1 MKEKS
6 ETSEFREKII
16 SRYKLQAPYFKRVG
30 LGYVVYAKRKIS
42 DSRGGNYGQTIM
54 SALCRVKTQKQA
66 KEIIKSIENDTKI

>member
-1 MKEKS
+1 MKGKS

-16 SRYKLQAPYFKRVG
+16 SRYKIQAPYFKRVG

-66 KEIIKSIENDTKI
+66 KEIIKSIENDTEI

>member
-1 MKEKS
+1 MKGKS
-6 ETSEFREKII
+6 PVSEFREKAI
-16 SRYKLQAPYFKRVG
+16 SRYKIQAPYFKRVG
-30 LGYVVYAKRKIS
+30 LGYVVYAKRKTS

>member
-1 MKEKS
+1 MKGKS

-16 SRYKLQAPYFKRVG
+16 SRYKIQAPYFKRVG

>member
-1 MKEKS
+1 MKGKS
-6 ETSEFREKII
+6 PLSEFREKII
-16 SRYKLQAPYFKRVG
+16 SRYKIQAPYFKRVG
-30 LGYVVYAKRKIS
+30 LGYVVYTKRKIY

>member
-1 MKEKS
+1 MKGKLPL
-6 ETSEFREKII
+6 SEFREKAI
-16 SRYKLQAPYFKRVG
+16 SRYKIQAPYFKRVG

-54 SALCRVKTQKQA
+54 SALCRVKTEKQA

>member
-1 MKEKS
+1 MKGKS
-6 ETSEFREKII
+6 ETSEFREKAI
-16 SRYKLQAPYFKRVG
+16 SRYKIQAPYFKRVG

-66 KEIIKSIENDTKI
+66 KEIIKAIENDTKI

>member
-1 MKEKS
+1 MKGKLPL
-6 ETSEFREKII
+6 SEFREKAI
-16 SRYKLQAPYFKRVG
+16 SRYKIQAPYYKRVG

>member
-6 ETSEFREKII
+6 TVSEFREKII
-16 SRYKLQAPYFKRVG
+16 SRYKIQAPYFKRVG

-54 SALCRVKTQKQA
+54 SALCRVKTEKQA
-66 KEIIKSIENDTKI
+66 KEIIKAIENDTKI

>member
-6 ETSEFREKII
+6 PVSEFREKII
-16 SRYKLQAPYFKRVG
+16 SRYKIKAPYFKRVG

-66 KEIIKSIENDTKI
+66 KGIIKSIENDTKI

>member
-6 ETSEFREKII
+6 PVSEFREKAI
-16 SRYKLQAPYFKRVG
+16 SRYKLRAPYYKKVG
-30 LGYVVYAKRKIS
+30 TGYVVYAERKIS

-54 SALCRVKTQKQA
+54 SALCRVKTEKQA

>member
-1 MKEKS
+1 MKGKS

-16 SRYKLQAPYFKRVG
+16 SRYKLRSPYYKK
-30 LGYVVYAKRKIS
+30 LKTGYVVYTERKTS

-66 KEIIKSIENDTKI
+66 KEIIKSIENDAKI

>member
-1 MKEKS
+1 MKGKS

-16 SRYKLQAPYFKRVG
+16 SRYKIQAPYYKRVG
-30 LGYVVYAKRKIS
+30 LGYVVYAERKIS

-54 SALCRVKTQKQA
+54 SALCRVKTEKQA